1 MTPSFRVL
9 AAVCAF
15 GPVGLVALGAAP
27 VADASQA
34 QASRWWKSEPIVSE
48 LVLTA
53 EQSARIDQIWESTVP
68 ELREEWEQLDHLE
81 AKLARMIEESIDEA
95 QLGRQIDRVETA
107 RANANKT
114 RSLMLYRMRQVL
126 TPEQRV
132 RLKVIQQRRAS
143 RNGQSPS
150 PATGG
155 SHTSSDESK
164 AVRRLPEF

>member
-1 MTPSFRVL
+1 MTLSTRL
-9 AAVCAF
+9 IAVVCLMA
-15 GPVGLVALGAAP
+15 VSAAP
-27 VADASQA
+27 AAAASQA

-53 EQSARIDQIWESTVP
+53 EQSGRIDEIWESTVP

-81 AKLARMIEESIDEA
+81 AKLSRMIEEGLDEA
-95 QLGRQIDRVETA
+95 QLTRQIDRVETA

-132 RLKVIQQRRAS
+132 RLKAIQQRRAN
-143 RNGQSPS
+143 RDRQAPS
-150 PATGG
+150 TV
-155 SHTSSDESK
+155 ESG
-164 AVRRLPEF
+164 AAGAERRTERRPPEF